1 MGEGDTMELKAEKH
15 GTLYASKM
23 TGPAFKASKAD
34 ALPLLEIGQGQE
46 LDVVIH
52 FEENCGRKHAR
63 FCPCAAVGMQKL
75 DNGRY
80 RIEFEMLHPDR
91 DPQDIALQAIGALES
106 QVDVALE
113 GLSDTFHQ
121 VPKTHC

>member
-1 MGEGDTMELKAEKH
+1 
-15 GTLYASKM
+15 
-23 TGPAFKASKAD
+23 
-34 ALPLLEIGQGQE
+34 
-46 LDVVIH
+46 
-52 FEENCGRKHAR
+52 
-63 FCPCAAVGMQKL
+63 MQKL